1 MNLDLWRHD
10 FRLAAS
16 GLWRAKAFS
25 GAAVLMLCLGIA
37 GTSVMFALVQGV
49 LLRKLP
55 GRDQERLLV
64 GWKRFPTGSFEH
76 WPFRGSELD
85 AIGGQ
90 SRVFESV
97 AGVGYSGVSA
107 DVAVENGSAST
118 IHTAAVTGAFFEVLG
133 VQAVLGRPLEPTDD
147 RPGAEN
153 VLVLTHAYWQ
163 GRYGG
168 SADVIGRRLVIND
181 QPFTLVG
188 VMPPDLVYP
197 RGVEGWMTVA
207 ACASTLTNPIFRGAV
222 RNELDLLG
230 RLRVGATPEQAESE
244 LRGLIARLEADAT
257 PPGRRGLL
265 PVLRSY
271 ESLVV
276 GDVPGAILAL
286 FGAVAL
292 VLVIA
297 GANVANLLL
306 LRVQSRRAELA
317 LRAALGADRARLA
330 GHGPRVAAARRAR
343 RRGRQRRSA
352 GQAPAG
358 GGPGGPRDGTHP
370 SSPRLARTRSGRA
383 RTRRSTWRRSTRITS
398 GRSACRCCAGAPSA
412 TRIAPER
419 SRSRS

>member
-25 GAAVLMLCLGIA
+25 AAAVLMLCLGIA

-55 GRDQERLLV
+55 VRDQERLLV

-153 VLVLTHAYWQ
+153 
-163 GRYGG
+163 
-168 SADVIGRRLVIND
+168 
-181 QPFTLVG
+181 
-188 VMPPDLVYP
+188 
-197 RGVEGWMTVA
+197 
-207 ACASTLTNPIFRGAV
+207 
-222 RNELDLLG
+222 
-230 RLRVGATPEQAESE
+230 
-244 LRGLIARLEADAT
+244 
-257 PPGRRGLL
+257 
-265 PVLRSY
+265 
-271 ESLVV
+271 
-276 GDVPGAILAL
+276 AL
-286 FGAVAL
+286 VAL
-292 VLVIA
+292 
-297 GANVANLLL
+297 
-306 LRVQSRRAELA
+306 
-317 LRAALGADRARLA
+317 
-330 GHGPRVAAARRAR
+330 
-343 RRGRQRRSA
+343 
-352 GQAPAG
+352 
-358 GGPGGPRDGTHP
+358 
-370 SSPRLARTRSGRA
+370 
-383 RTRRSTWRRSTRITS
+383 
-398 GRSACRCCAGAPSA
+398 
-412 TRIAPER
+412 
-419 SRSRS
+419 